1 MKPLKR
7 KSMTA
12 VKFRLV
18 LTILMIIVV
27 ILMAGLFLFGYRNM
41 QSVSVETAK
50 RQADASASEDSVE
63 NLKRLQKN
71 LADLDGVSEK
81 LQGLRSSNTIPQF
94 DTERS
99 LRTIADQLGL
109 EVRNITFI
117 DGDSGSTEGSTST
130 GTTTTPTTTR
140 SSKISFQFSR
150 PISYIE
156 LIRFLDAIETSTP
169 KLTLEGITIPVDSTR
184 NSIDPGTLTLELAT
198 N

>member
-7 KSMTA
+7 KTMTA

-18 LTILMIIVV
+18 LTILMVIVV
-27 ILMAGLFLFGYRNM
+27 ILMVGLFLFGYRNM
-41 QSVSVETAK
+41 QSVSAETAK

-63 NLKRLQKN
+63 NLKRLQRN
-71 LADLDGVSEK
+71 LAELDGVNEK
-81 LQGLRSSNTIPQF
+81 LQSLRSSNTIPQF

-109 EVRNITFI
+109 EIRNITFI
-117 DGDSGSTEGSTST
+117 DGGSSSTEGSTN
-130 GTTTTPTTTR
+130 TTTTPAAAR

-169 KLTLEGITIPVDSTR
+169 KLTLEGITIPVESTR
-184 NSIDPGTLTLELAT
+184 SSIDPGTLTLELAT

>member
-7 KSMTA
+7 KTMTA

-18 LTILMIIVV
+18 LTILMVIVV
-27 ILMAGLFLFGYRNM
+27 ILMVGLFLFGYRNM
-41 QSVSVETAK
+41 QSVSAETAK

-63 NLKRLQKN
+63 NLKRLQRN
-71 LADLDGVSEK
+71 LAELDGVNEK
-81 LQGLRSSNTIPQF
+81 LQSLRSSNTIPQF

-109 EVRNITFI
+109 EIRNITFI
-117 DGDSGSTEGSTST
+117 DGGSSSTEGSTN
-130 GTTTTPTTTR
+130 TTTTPAAAR

-169 KLTLEGITIPVDSTR
+169 KLTLEGITIPVESTR

>member
-1 MKPLKR
+1 MKPLK
-7 KSMTA
+7 KKTMTA

-18 LTILMIIVV
+18 LTILMVIVV
-27 ILMAGLFLFGYRNM
+27 ILMVGLFLFGYRNM

-50 RQADASASEDSVE
+50 RQADAFASEDSVE

-71 LADLDGVSEK
+71 LAELDGVNEK
-81 LQGLRSSNTIPQF
+81 LKNLRSSNTIPQF

-99 LRTIADQLGL
+99 LRTIAGQLGL

-117 DGDSGSTEGSTST
+117 DGGSSSTEGSTN
-130 GTTTTPTTTR
+130 TTTTPAAAR

-169 KLTLEGITIPVDSTR
+169 KLTLEGITIPVESTR

>member
-18 LTILMIIVV
+18 LTILMVIVV
-27 ILMAGLFLFGYRNM
+27 ILMVGLFLFGYRNM
-41 QSVSVETAK
+41 QSVSAETAK

-63 NLKRLQKN
+63 NLKRLQRN
-71 LADLDGVSEK
+71 LAELDGVNEK
-81 LQGLRSSNTIPQF
+81 LQSLRSSNTIPQF

-109 EVRNITFI
+109 EIRNITFI
-117 DGDSGSTEGSTST
+117 DGGSSSTEGSTN
-130 GTTTTPTTTR
+130 TTTTPAAAR

-169 KLTLEGITIPVDSTR
+169 KLTLEGITIPVESTR

>member
-7 KSMTA
+7 KTMTA

-18 LTILMIIVV
+18 LTILMVIVV
-27 ILMAGLFLFGYRNM
+27 ILMVGLFLFGYRNM
-41 QSVSVETAK
+41 QSVSAETAK

-63 NLKRLQKN
+63 NLKRLQRY
-71 LADLDGVSEK
+71 LAELDGVNEK
-81 LQGLRSSNTIPQF
+81 LQSLRSSNTIPQF

-117 DGDSGSTEGSTST
+117 DGGSGSTEGSTN
-130 GTTTTPTTTR
+130 TTATPAATR

-169 KLTLEGITIPVDSTR
+169 KLTLEGITIPVESTR

>member
-7 KSMTA
+7 KTMTA

-18 LTILMIIVV
+18 LTILMVIVV
-27 ILMAGLFLFGYRNM
+27 ILMVGLFLFGYRNM
-41 QSVSVETAK
+41 QSVSAETAK

-63 NLKRLQKN
+63 NLKRLQRN
-71 LADLDGVSEK
+71 LAELDGVNEK
-81 LQGLRSSNTIPQF
+81 LQSLRSSNTIPQF

-109 EVRNITFI
+109 EIRNITFI
-117 DGDSGSTEGSTST
+117 DGGSSSTEGSTN
-130 GTTTTPTTTR
+130 TTTTPAAAR

-169 KLTLEGITIPVDSTR
+169 KLTLEGITIPVESTR
-184 NSIDPGTLTLELAT
+184 NSIDPGTLTLQLAT

>member
-7 KSMTA
+7 KTMTA

-18 LTILMIIVV
+18 LTILMVIVV
-27 ILMAGLFLFGYRNM
+27 ILMVGLFLFGYRNM
-41 QSVSVETAK
+41 QSVSAETAK
-50 RQADASASEDSVE
+50 RQADASTSEDSVE
-63 NLKRLQKN
+63 NLKRLQRN
-71 LADLDGVSEK
+71 LAELDGVNEK
-81 LQGLRSSNTIPQF
+81 LQSLRSSNTIPQF

-109 EVRNITFI
+109 EIRNITFI
-117 DGDSGSTEGSTST
+117 DGGSSSTEGSTN
-130 GTTTTPTTTR
+130 TTTTPAAAR

-169 KLTLEGITIPVDSTR
+169 KLTLEGITIPVESTR